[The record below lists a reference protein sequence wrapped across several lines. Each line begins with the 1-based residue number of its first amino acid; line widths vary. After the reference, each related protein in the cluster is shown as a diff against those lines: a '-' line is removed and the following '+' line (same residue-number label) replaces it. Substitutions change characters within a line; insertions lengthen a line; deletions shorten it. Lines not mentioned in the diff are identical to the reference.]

1 MNGLDA
7 VKWLDLPSVTD
18 PRGILTSI
26 ESGMDVPFDL
36 KRIFMMHHIT
46 AARGGH
52 AHIDTDQV
60 IIAAAGSFTLEL
72 SDGTRN
78 RTFDM
83 NDPTQGVYTPRMV
96 FIQFYEVSPDAV
108 CLVLANTH
116 YDMSRSIR
124 SWEEY
129 LQSRRS

>member
-46 AARGGH
+46 AALGGH

-116 YDMSRSIR
+116 YDMSRSLR
-124 SWEEY
+124 SWEVY